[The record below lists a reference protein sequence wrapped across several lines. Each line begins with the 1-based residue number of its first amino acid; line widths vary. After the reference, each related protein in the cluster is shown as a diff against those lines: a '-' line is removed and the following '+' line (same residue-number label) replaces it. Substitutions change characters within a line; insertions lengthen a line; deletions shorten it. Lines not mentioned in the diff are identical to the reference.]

1 MFTWPGES
9 RSGMVSLR
17 LSWAVKPFA
26 AHPATPRDPLPSGR
40 NCVAEV
46 LGRPSTTFERE
57 TIPPTL
63 VENDPFCQ
71 AVVRVAAFAGVLEP
85 NATADTAVRETAAAA
100 ALNRHSLVRLDMFPP

>member
-26 AHPATPRDPLPSGR
+26 AHAATPSDPLPSGR
-40 NCVAEV
+40 NCVAEL
-46 LGRPSTTFERE
+46 LGLPSTTFERE

-63 VENDPFCQ
+63 VANAPFCQ
-71 AVVRVAAFAGVLEP
+71 AVVVVAAAAGVLEP
-85 NATADTAVRETAAAA
+85 SVTANTGARVTTAAAA
-100 ALNRHSLVRLDMFPP
+100 ASFDS